1 MRKKCYIIAGPNGS
15 GKTTF
20 ANEFL
25 PIEAECINF
34 INADLIAKGL
44 SPFKPENVAIKAGKL
59 MIQQMN
65 EFVSMNKSFAVETTF
80 SGKDY
85 IERIN
90 NWKSV
95 NYEIIVYYL
104 KLQSVELSI
113 ERVRLRVSQGGHGIP
128 EHVIRRRYER
138 SWKNFQQI
146 YKHLADLWTIFD
158 NSGKAPQIIEE
169 SEDR

>member
-1 MRKKCYIIAGPNGS
+1 
-15 GKTTF
+15 
-20 ANEFL
+20 
-25 PIEAECINF
+25 
-34 INADLIAKGL
+34 
-44 SPFKPENVAIKAGKL
+44 

-85 IERIN
+85 IERII

-113 ERVRLRVSQGGHGIP
+113 ERVRLRVSQGGHDIP